1 VADRDRAGAHDWDA
15 KFEDGD
21 GLVFDKE
28 GHGSSAWLYEKFGD
42 ERSVTIPQANTEL
55 RSLNL
60 STAAG
65 VACYEALRQIGLP
78 A

>member
-1 VADRDRAGAHDWDA
+1 MGEA
-15 KFEDGD
+15 
-21 GLVFDKE
+21 
-28 GHGSSAWLYEKFGD
+28 
-42 ERSVTIPQANTEL
+42 RSVTIPQANTEL

-65 VACYEALRQIGLP
+65 VACYEALRQIGMP